1 MDFLQELGQAL
12 PRCSN
17 EPFESAVKKRKANMP
32 VGDASFCKAVTLAL
46 ECVVKSHRTRVAFSN
61 IDRRSLAGEF
71 NLIGEQVRCRWCQ
84 FRKGKVYGP
93 EKVVVAG

>member
-1 MDFLQELGQAL
+1 MDFLQEFGQAL

-17 EPFESAVKKRKANMP
+17 EPFESAAKKRKANMP
-32 VGDASFCKAVTLAL
+32 VGDASFRKAVTLAL

-71 NLIGEQVRCRWCQ
+71 NPIGEQVRCRWCQ
-84 FRKGKVYGP
+84 FRKGKAYGP
-93 EKVVVAG
+93 EKVVVSG